1 MVKIHKENGIASYI
15 KWVLDIE
22 SVKRKKEDEMNKNTN
37 FNNWSPRTDLALE
50 VSHTLKENQVDDYEI
65 PGVTLRTQVHEVHPI
80 TVTEVVIKDQIG
92 EEQMGK
98 PKGHYI
104 TVESPTIKENDPE
117 AHQAVIEE
125 VAKAL
130 ASVLPQ
136 KNKKD
141 LEVLVIGLGN
151 RFATPDTLGPKVA
164 NKVLVTRHLSV
175 KTPEAIDESVC
186 KLSSLAPGVM
196 GLTGIETAEIISGV
210 AEHVKPDCIIA
221 IDALAARS
229 ASRINSTIQIA
240 DTGISPG
247 AGVGNCRKELN
258 KESMGCTVI
267 AIGVPT
273 VVDTTTLVADTFDT
287 LLQSM
292 LKEAEH
298 SPFYDMLKELTE
310 QEKHQLI
317 RENIFPEMANLFV
330 TPKDIDEVMEYLTN
344 IIANAINIAVHPGI
358 TMKDINKYT
367 Y

>member
-1 MVKIHKENGIASYI
+1 
-15 KWVLDIE
+15 
-22 SVKRKKEDEMNKNTN
+22 MNKKTK
-37 FNNWSPRTDLALE
+37 FDNWSPRTDLALE
-50 VSHTLKENQVDDYEI
+50 ISNTLRANKEEDYVI
-65 PGVTLRTQVHEVHPI
+65 PGVDVQTEQDEEHRL
-80 TVTEVVIKDQIG
+80 TVTKVIIKDKTG

-98 PKGHYI
+98 PQGHYI

-117 AHQAVIEE
+117 AHHFVIQAVAE
-125 VAKAL
+125 AL
-130 ASVLPQ
+130 QSVLPKK
-136 KNKKD
+136 KNKY

-164 NKVLVTRHLSV
+164 NKVLVTRHLSIKV
-175 KTPEAIDESVC
+175 PNAIDESVC

-247 AGVGNCRKELN
+247 AGVGNCRKQLN
-258 KESMGCTVI
+258 KESMGCPVI
-267 AIGVPT
+267 GIGVPT

-310 QEKHQLI
+310 QEKYQLI
-317 RENIFPEMANLFV
+317 RENIFPEIADLFV
-330 TPKDIDEVMEYLTN
+330 TPKDIDEVMEYLTS

-358 TMKDINKYT
+358 TLEDINKYT